1 MVPTSKFVQ
10 NVRTSGHGD
19 YIDVE
24 VVALH
29 SPVFLAAIASGRH
42 NAST

>member
-1 MVPTSKFVQ
+1 MVPKFVH
-10 NVRTSGHGD
+10 NVRTPGHGN

-24 VVALH
+24 AMALH